1 MGDGME
7 VDDTSSEGPPQG
19 DCTADVDAEGTPL
32 GEDLVVVHVEDSLEV
47 KFKTFCAALRPW

>member
-1 MGDGME
+1 ME

-19 DCTADVDAEGTPL
+19 DCRPDADTEGTPL
-32 GEDLVVVHVEDSLEV
+32 EKDLVLVHVEDSLEV

>member
-1 MGDGME
+1 MDVE
-7 VDDTSSEGPPQG
+7 DKSSEGPPQG
-19 DCTADVDAEGTPL
+19 HCKADVDAEGTPL